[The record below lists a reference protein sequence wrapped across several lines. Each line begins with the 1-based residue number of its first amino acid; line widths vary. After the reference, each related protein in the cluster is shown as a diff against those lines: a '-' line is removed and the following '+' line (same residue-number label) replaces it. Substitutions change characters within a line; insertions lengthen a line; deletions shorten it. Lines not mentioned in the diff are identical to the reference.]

1 MNKTFYVGALIFIE
15 LCSIAT
21 TIKNYNIQ
29 LEDIQ
34 STELYKKTRDDDQ
47 SVTEE
52 EKELVMTTI
61 YHYTRNRKDT
71 IISILTSII
80 ASSLLTYIIFNM

>member
-1 MNKTFYVGALIFIE
+1 MNKIFYVGALIFIE
-15 LCSIAT
+15 LCSIVT

-52 EKELVMTTI
+52 EKELVMATI
-61 YHYTRNRKDT
+61 YHYARNRKDT